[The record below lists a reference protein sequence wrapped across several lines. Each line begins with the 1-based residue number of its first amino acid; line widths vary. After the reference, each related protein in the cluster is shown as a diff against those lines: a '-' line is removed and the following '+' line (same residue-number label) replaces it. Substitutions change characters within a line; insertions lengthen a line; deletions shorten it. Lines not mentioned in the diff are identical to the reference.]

1 MEKIEILTTEQQ
13 AKLAEWRDRWTAI
26 GLSTEPAN
34 RPEAERAIIM
44 AYAAAK
50 LPPPRIVWCDS
61 PLSQGITRAIAK
73 SLACKKFSTGEKVR
87 ASVGDSVWASVRDS
101 VRDSVWASVGDSVWD
116 SVRDSVRDSVGDSVR
131 DSVGASVGDSV
142 RASVRDSGYGQHDAN
157 WLGFYDYFREVCGL
171 HTQTALLEGLTLLA
185 HHAGW
190 FLPHEKICWIAER
203 PNVLHR
209 DEQGRLHCEN
219 GPALSYPDKFSIWAW
234 HGTRVSQ
241 QLIDNPDSITVEQI
255 KNEDNAEVRRCM
267 VERMGWQ
274 KFVELSEMKVL
285 HSDTLQSKF
294 PTLPLSELVDNSDPA
309 AIQYGDGKEKAELLE
324 SSFLRDFEDRPLRF
338 VKLTCPSTGRVYVQ
352 PVTHNETRVYAAVG
366 RSFGM
371 TEVEYKSGRYF
382 RQGDVLMWALDQSDE
397 RIVQQHS

>member
-1 MEKIEILTTEQQ
+1 MKIETLNPEQQ
-13 AKLAEWRDRWTAI
+13 AKLAEWRDKWTAI

-34 RPEAERAIIM
+34 RPEAERAVIM

-50 LPPPRIVWCDS
+50 LPPPRIVWCGS
-61 PLSQGITRAIAK
+61 PLSQGLTRAIVESFA
-73 SLACKKFSTGEKVR
+73 SKKFTIGKSVQASVWASVEASVRDSVQASVR
-87 ASVGDSVWASVRDS
+87 ASVWASVR
-101 VRDSVWASVGDSVWD
+101 A
-116 SVRDSVRDSVGDSVR
+116 
-131 DSVGASVGDSV
+131 
-142 RASVRDSGYGQHDAN
+142 SGYGQHDAN
-157 WLGFYDYFREVCGL
+157 WLGFYDYFREVCEL
-171 HTQTALLEGLTLLA
+171 RTQTALLEGLTLLA
-185 HHAGW
+185 RHAGW

-203 PNVLHR
+203 PSALHR

-241 QLIDNPDSITVEQI
+241 QLIENPSSITVEQI

-274 KFVELSEMKVL
+274 KFVELSDMKVI
-285 HSDTLQSKF
+285 HADTLQAKF
-294 PTLPLSELVDNSDPA
+294 PLLPASELVDNSDPA
-309 AIQYGDGKEKAELLE
+309 AMRYGDGQENAELLE
-324 SSFLRDFEDRPLRF
+324 SSFLKDFEDRPLRF

-352 PVTHNETRVYAAVG
+352 RVAHNETRVYAAVG

-371 TEVEYKSGRYF
+371 TEAEYKNGRYF